1 MQSKYSTPFLSFS
14 SVETH
19 SFDGQTYLYKGQEG
33 WVVVWQGAEVEGGPF
48 KTRQPRQRPQGVG
61 ELSRPH
67 GRGFA
72 NMCQ

>member
-48 KTRQPRQRPQGVG
+48 KTRQMAREHINALKVL
-61 ELSRPH
+61 ES
-67 GRGFA
+67 
-72 NMCQ
+72 